1 MAESDHRIKYRKEV
15 TERQE
20 DWQRSV
26 NKRAPGESKAQ
37 LLKQIDAAEKLLEA
51 IKTLRPTRRRVIV
64 PSIERT
70 TLPLGCWLVRMGATL
85 TESLWI
91 SNRASWSPAA
101 AP

>member
-20 DWQRSV
+20 NWQRSV

-51 IKTLRPTRRRVIV
+51 IKTYKKTCD
-64 PSIERT
+64 RT
-70 TLPLGCWLVRMGATL
+70 
-85 TESLWI
+85 I
-91 SNRASWSPAA
+91 Y
-101 AP
+101 